1 MNRRHFLKVSVAGAA
16 AAMAWRS
23 SAAVFAQ
30 GSKDIVDTAVAAGS
44 FKTLAA
50 ALGAA
55 GLVETLKGAGPF
67 TVFAPTDEAFAKLPA
82 GTVESLLKPEN
93 KNQLIAILTYHVVA
107 GSVKAADV
115 VKLTSA
121 TTVNGAAVAIKVVDG
136 AVFVGDAKV
145 VTTDIMASNGVI
157 HVIDSVL
164 LPPPAPT
171 AMLPETG
178 SANAAAQEDIVDTAI
193 AAGSFKT
200 LAAALGAAGLVETL
214 KGAGPFT
221 VFAPTDEAFAKLPAG
236 TVESLLKPEN
246 KNQLIAILTYHV
258 VAGSVKAADVVK
270 LTSATTVNGA
280 AVAIKVVDGA
290 VFVGDAK
297 VVTTD
302 IMASNGV
309 IHVIDAVLLPPPAA
323 MLPETGSAG
332 AAAQEDIVA
341 TALKAG
347 GFATLA
353 AALGAAG
360 LVDVLKGKGPFTVFA
375 PTDEAFAKLPAGTV
389 ESLLKP
395 ENKQQLIDVL
405 TYHVAAGRI
414 PASTVVRHGSIMSL
428 YGARIDVTAGDTVKL
443 NDATV
448 IAADVAASNGV
459 IHAIDTV
466 LLPPSD
472 VIEVARAAG
481 SFKTLLAAVEAAGLT
496 DALRKGTLTVFAPT
510 DDAFAKLPAGTVET
524 LLKPENLDQL
534 KKILTYHVIR
544 KDYDAA
550 QVSRYRTLRTMQG
563 QLLQVRRS
571 SAGVTING
579 AAVLAADV
587 FARNGVVH
595 VVDTVLLP
603 K

>member
-157 HVIDSVL
+157 HVID
-164 LPPPAPT
+164 T
-171 AMLPETG
+171 
-178 SANAAAQEDIVDTAI
+178 
-193 AAGSFKT
+193 
-200 LAAALGAAGLVETL
+200 
-214 KGAGPFT
+214 
-221 VFAPTDEAFAKLPAG
+221 
-236 TVESLLKPEN
+236 
-246 KNQLIAILTYHV
+246 
-258 VAGSVKAADVVK
+258 
-270 LTSATTVNGA
+270 
-280 AVAIKVVDGA
+280 
-290 VFVGDAK
+290 
-297 VVTTD
+297 
-302 IMASNGV
+302 
-309 IHVIDAVLLPPPAA
+309 VLLPPPAA

-579 AAVLAADV
+579 AAVLAANV